1 MRKVSSESSRRDGK
15 EVWRVGKVDEF
26 TELIPKFIEANGAK
40 IGVYLF
46 KGRYFAY
53 RNSCPHQG
61 GPSVEGEVTGNVEME
76 IMPNGRRRIHA
87 SGERMNL
94 VCPWHGIEYDLEGGG
109 CRSDPRMRLKSYKV
123 LIQNDT
129 IMVEA

>member
-1 MRKVSSESSRRDGK
+1 MSSESASGRK
-15 EVWRVGKVDEF
+15 QQLWSVARVENFSELKPHFVD
-26 TELIPKFIEANGAK
+26 ANGTR

-61 GPSVEGEVTGNVEME
+61 GPSTEGEITGNVEME
-76 IMPNGRRRIHA
+76 IMPNGRRRIHE

-94 VCPWHGIEYDLEGGG
+94 VCPWHGIEYDLEGGV
-109 CRSDPRMRLKSYKV
+109 CRSDSRMRLKSYKV
-123 LIQNDT
+123 LMKDGM